1 MEGPRKRDRRGEQ
14 SITTDLVPGFRV
26 ENNPPKVD
34 LVSVS
39 DLLEV
44 VGMRARSIEA
54 MAQAIR
60 ASTEVLLVYND
71 KDVLVGFGRLISD
84 GTYYGTLWD
93 VAVHPNSQRLGVG
106 KVITARL
113 LAKCRSLGLS
123 VVGLFT
129 ASHNRQFYAKAGFA
143 MLDDIHAMT
152 LDLKQFEQ

>member
-1 MEGPRKRDRRGEQ
+1 MTIDD
-14 SITTDLVPGFRV
+14 SVSGFRV
-26 ENNPPKVD
+26 ENNPPKID
-34 LVSVS
+34 LVRVS

-60 ASTEVLLVYND
+60 ASTEVLVVYND
-71 KDVLVGFGRLISD
+71 RDVLVGFGRLISD

-93 VAVHPNSQRLGVG
+93 IAVHPNFQKLGVG
-106 KVITARL
+106 KVIAARL

-123 VVGLFT
+123 MVGLFT
-129 ASHNRQFYAKAGFA
+129 ASHNRQFYARTGFV

-152 LDLKQFEQ
+152 LDLKQFEP